1 MKVIDNMEKWELP
14 SKEIALELSSY
25 CGANCV
31 CCPHQNFSLKN
42 RNMDYALFVKCVD
55 DAVLHGAIS
64 IDICLMGD
72 ALLDPG
78 IEKKLGYCRE
88 KYPNLKIYCSSTAQ
102 TAKPEFVSKYIDTL
116 QISMYG
122 VTKEVY
128 EAVHRGSLKFEKTI
142 ANIEGI
148 LALPKE
154 RRPYVTMVFLLLP
167 ENQHQV
173 EDWKAMWESKVDEVL
188 IWRVHNWAGRYAVKK
203 LSQEELK
210 SAKSC
215 FRPFGGDLCVWV
227 NGDVTVCC
235 FSEDKSLVV
244 GNMYEQTLEEIF
256 FGERM
261 KQIQQ
266 IHKDNAFYNCNL
278 PCEKCDQIFPRTDA
292 LVYSSKNRIVGQ
304 KLSHS
309 DHVYKFED
317 GFK

>member
-1 MKVIDNMEKWELP
+1 MGDFILP

-31 CCPHQNFSLKN
+31 CCPHEDFPLKN
-42 RNMDYALFVKCVD
+42 RNMDYDLFVKCVD
-55 DAVLHGAIS
+55 DAVSHGAIS

-88 KYPNLKIYCSSTAQ
+88 KYPDLKIYCSSTAQ
-102 TAKPEFVSKYIDTL
+102 AAKPEFAARYIDTL
-116 QISMYG
+116 QISIYG
-122 VTKEVY
+122 ATKDVY
-128 EAVHRGSLKFEKTI
+128 EAVHRGGLKFEKTV

-148 LALPKE
+148 LALPEDK
-154 RRPYVTMVFLLLP
+154 RPYVTMVFLLLP

-173 EDWKAMWESKVDEVL
+173 EEWKTTWEPRVDEIL
-188 IWRVHNWAGRYAVKK
+188 IWRPHNWAGRYAADTLPREKYG
-203 LSQEELK
+203 

-215 FRPFGGDLCVWV
+215 CRPFGGDLCVWV

-235 FSEDKSLVV
+235 FSEDKRLMI

-256 FGERM
+256 YGDKM
-261 KQIQQ
+261 KRIQE
-266 IHKDNAFYNCNL
+266 IHKNNAFYGCGL

-292 LVYSSKNRIVGQ
+292 LVYSSKDRKVGQ
-304 KLSHS
+304 KLSHA
-309 DHVYKFED
+309 DHVYKFE
-317 GFK
+317 G

>member
-1 MKVIDNMEKWELP
+1 MNSFILP

-31 CCPHQNFSLKN
+31 CCPHEDFPLKN
-42 RNMDYALFVKCVD
+42 RNMDFDLFVKCVD
-55 DAVLHGAIS
+55 DAVAHGAIS

-88 KYPNLKIYCSSTAQ
+88 KYPDLKIYCSSTAQ
-102 TAKPEFVSKYIDTL
+102 TATPEFVSKYIDTL

-122 VTKEVY
+122 VTKDVY
-128 EAVHRGSLKFEKTI
+128 EAVHRGGLKFEKTV

-154 RRPYVTMVFLLLP
+154 KRPYVTMVFLLLP
-167 ENQHQV
+167 ENEHQM
-173 EDWKAMWESKVDEVL
+173 ENWKAIWEPKVDEIL
-188 IWRVHNWAGRYAVKK
+188 IWRTHNWAGRYVTETLPESKYA
-203 LSQEELK
+203 

-215 FRPFGGDLCVWV
+215 HRPFGGDLCVWV

-235 FSEDKSLVV
+235 FSEDKRLVI
-244 GNMYEQTLEEIF
+244 GNMYEQTLKDIF
-256 FGERM
+256 YGDKIKR
-261 KQIQQ
+261 IQE
-266 IHKDNAFYNCNL
+266 IHKSNMFYNCGL
-278 PCEKCDQIFPRTDA
+278 PCEKCDQIFSRADA
-292 LVYSSKNRIVGQ
+292 LVYSSKNRTVGQ
-304 KLSHS
+304 KISHA

-317 GFK
+317 GVK